1 MFRVHS
7 SSDTEAKQALE
18 EGPSSSLLHRT
29 IADSMPD
36 LPRIGSTARPA
47 VKVSLHDT
55 MRSSSGST
63 VVLSRQQQAEAK
75 HLIRQKTQNLKGS
88 LLQRGSPSKAGG

>member
-7 SSDTEAKQALE
+7 SSDREVKQAME
-18 EGPSSSLLHRT
+18 GGPSSSLLHQS
-29 IADSMPD
+29 IADSMPN
-36 LPRIGSTARPA
+36 LPRMGSRVRPA
-47 VKVSLHDT
+47 VKMSLDDT

-88 LLQRGSPSKAGG
+88 LLQRGSPSKKGG

>member
-7 SSDTEAKQALE
+7 SSDGEAKQAME
-18 EGPSSSLLHRT
+18 AGPSSSLLHQS
-29 IADSMPD
+29 IAGSMPD
-36 LPRIGSTARPA
+36 LPRMGSRTRPA
-47 VKVSLHDT
+47 AKVSLHDT
-55 MRSSSGST
+55 MWSSSGST

-88 LLQRGSPSKAGG
+88 LLQRGSPSKTGG